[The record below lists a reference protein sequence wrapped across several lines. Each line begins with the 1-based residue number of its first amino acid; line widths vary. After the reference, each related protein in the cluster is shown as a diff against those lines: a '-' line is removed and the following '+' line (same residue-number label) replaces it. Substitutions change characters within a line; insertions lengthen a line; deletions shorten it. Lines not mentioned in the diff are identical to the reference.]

1 MPAGQIR
8 SPLCPPDRQGLSRAV
23 QAALTLDKWVEIE
36 YKKKGLPVKNG
47 GKHPE
52 IARWIADNAM
62 FKIDR
67 THKGEENTMNRR
79 YRKTV
84 IAGNWKMN
92 MTATETKKFAEELKK
107 IMPRAK
113 WCDTL
118 ICVPACNIQTAAKA
132 FKDLRISVGAENV
145 YFEEKG
151 AYTGEVSADML
162 KDLGVKYVIV
172 GHSERRQYF
181 CETDAT
187 VNKKVHAV
195 LNAGMNPIICVGES
209 LEQRETGITDEW
221 IALQVKSALYGVPA
235 DKLRRCIIA
244 YEPIWAIGTGKTAS
258 AEQAGEVC
266 TNIRATIR
274 SLYGARVARS
284 VTIQYGGSMNPKNA
298 AELLAQ
304 PDIDGGLIGGASL
317 KPEQFVDI
325 INAANQE

>member
-1 MPAGQIR
+1 
-8 SPLCPPDRQGLSRAV
+8 
-23 QAALTLDKWVEIE
+23 
-36 YKKKGLPVKNG
+36 
-47 GKHPE
+47 
-52 IARWIADNAM
+52 
-62 FKIDR
+62 
-67 THKGEENTMNRR
+67 MNRR

-92 MTATETKKFAEELKK
+92 MTATETKKFAEDLKK

-118 ICVPACNIQTAAKA
+118 ICVPACNISTAMKA

-181 CETDAT
+181 CETDQT

-209 LEQRETGITDEW
+209 LEQRETGITNEW
-221 IALQVKSALYGVPA
+221 IALQVKSALN
-235 DKLRRCIIA
+235 
-244 YEPIWAIGTGKTAS
+244 GKTAT

-266 TNIRATIR
+266 SNIRAAIR
-274 SLYGARVARS
+274 GLYGARVARS

-304 PDIDGGLIGGASL
+304 PDIDGGLIGGAAL